1 MEATLIDLRAQLK
14 ERTGSLTDPSNL
26 LKQFHAF
33 GEKQGEPKN
42 PVHKSLYQQIEIQ
55 KGLLQEVTDAMG
67 IDQRLRSIALDDFKE
82 YEPEIYNKIMAAEQA
97 KGNKPTGD
105 AAPAAHRT

>member
-1 MEATLIDLRAQLK
+1 
-14 ERTGSLTDPSNL
+14 
-26 LKQFHAF
+26 
-33 GEKQGEPKN
+33 
-42 PVHKSLYQQIEIQ
+42 
-55 KGLLQEVTDAMG
+55 MG